1 MELSVK
7 VPALIP
13 CSTTRGKNVER
24 LNKEKRYKLIQKHL
38 MKTLTSM
45 TKTMKKIKSSLKTL

>member
-7 VPALIP
+7 VQ
-13 CSTTRGKNVER
+13 GKKNVER